1 MIHFCPSI
9 RACMSIGELIKI
21 KKANF
26 RFQRETVRLYY
37 RKSWRFALSD
47 LALGFATLFFNPYRI
62 CRKKGT
68 TYGET
73 PPSSLHRIA
82 SFCSLSSNDSY
93 LELGSGRGKGCIWI
107 SQFVGCRA
115 IGVEKVPLF
124 FHLSR
129 GTSALFGFKRVTFIK
144 ADMAEADFSGASCV
158 YLYSTCM
165 GEEELSR
172 LTQKMAGLPQG
183 AKVVSVSAPMPET
196 PHLALRGSF
205 PLSFPWGEAEGY
217 LHVKI

>member
-1 MIHFCPSI
+1 
-9 RACMSIGELIKI
+9 MSIGELIEI

-47 LALGFATLFFNPYRI
+47 LALGFATLFFNPYRA
-62 CRKKGT
+62 CRKLGT

-82 SFCSLSSNDSY
+82 SFCSLSSDDSY

-144 ADMAEADFSGASCV
+144 ADMAETDFSAASCV

-165 GEEELSR
+165 DEEELSR
-172 LTQKMAGLPQG
+172 LTQKMAALPKG

-205 PLSFPWGEAEGY
+205 PLSFPWGETEGY
-217 LHVKI
+217 LHVRM